1 MSDHRACRR
10 RILYRNDPHC
20 QAALCQAEARL
31 LFRRRT
37 DAGRDS
43 NIRHFCAVTAD
54 IQRHRGA
61 CLDHTARGRV
71 CAHNAVHR
79 NIRGLFGLDE
89 QRQVQRTQ
97 LFPCSIFVPARKF
110 RNGHHFN
117 ALAHFC
123 HNAGSLFHLAR
134 RTGIL
139 VHDLSHRRLIVK
151 YFFFFQYKAAVRRVV
166 FHVCPARTD
175 QVRQFHIFFHVK
187 QAVFGSAE
195 HPVDRN
201 GGAYHHRQCQE
212 RNIKQCVMPS
222 LLFACLLMRHSF
234 LLGGRLRM
242 ICGLRCGGKLRKP
255 FRLVRQLQLSTGICV
270 RLSGVLRILRSDGD
284 LFRQRGI
291 LFAFGSLPGLYVR
304 SLFNFRS
311 IRLCSCF
318 PWRFFFRLRRSG
330 PTSVILRRIAAAFC
344 FRSAAGHAQSLPG
357 QSIVF
362 RCRHLCA
369 FPFCS
374 CFRVLRCLEEGL
386 HAVRLLDFFLRR
398 FLSGSCC
405 RRLYVS
411 VFRVFCRFA
420 FLFCLPS

>member
-97 LFPCSIFVPARKF
+97 LFPCGIFVPARKF

-123 HNAGSLFHLAR
+123 HNAGALFHLTR

-139 VHDLSHRRLIVK
+139 VHDL
-151 YFFFFQYKAAVRRVV
+151 
-166 FHVCPARTD
+166 PT
-175 QVRQFHIFFHVK
+175 
-187 QAVFGSAE
+187 
-195 HPVDRN
+195 
-201 GGAYHHRQCQE
+201 GASSS
-212 RNIKQCVMPS
+212 NTS
-222 LLFACLLMRHSF
+222 SF
-234 LLGGRLRM
+234 SST
-242 ICGLRCGGKLRKP
+242 KP
-255 FRLVRQLQLSTGICV
+255 L
-270 RLSGVLRILRSDGD
+270 
-284 LFRQRGI
+284 
-291 LFAFGSLPGLYVR
+291 
-304 SLFNFRS
+304 
-311 IRLCSCF
+311 
-318 PWRFFFRLRRSG
+318 
-330 PTSVILRRIAAAFC
+330 
-344 FRSAAGHAQSLPG
+344 
-357 QSIVF
+357 
-362 RCRHLCA
+362 
-369 FPFCS
+369 
-374 CFRVLRCLEEGL
+374 
-386 HAVRLLDFFLRR
+386 
-398 FLSGSCC
+398 
-405 RRLYVS
+405 
-411 VFRVFCRFA
+411 
-420 FLFCLPS
+420 